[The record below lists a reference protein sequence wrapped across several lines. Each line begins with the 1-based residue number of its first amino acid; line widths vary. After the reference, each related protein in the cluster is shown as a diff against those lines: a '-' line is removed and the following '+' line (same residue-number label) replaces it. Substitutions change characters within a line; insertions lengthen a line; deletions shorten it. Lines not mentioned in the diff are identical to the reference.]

1 MAPQLYYYVIGAE
14 FIDLSRVQSGN
25 DQSVSGLLEE
35 LNEIMHAISKNM
47 INSISIV
54 VAIIMGIFIGSS
66 WQAHLKVVSFTS
78 PPHWRKAESSWENL

>member
-1 MAPQLYYYVIGAE
+1 MAPQLYCYVIGAE
-14 FIDLSRVQSGN
+14 FIDLSRVQSRN
-25 DQSVSGLLEE
+25 DKSISGLLEE
-35 LNEIMHAISKNM
+35 LNEIMHAISKN

-54 VAIIMGIFIGSS
+54 VVIIMGIFIGSS